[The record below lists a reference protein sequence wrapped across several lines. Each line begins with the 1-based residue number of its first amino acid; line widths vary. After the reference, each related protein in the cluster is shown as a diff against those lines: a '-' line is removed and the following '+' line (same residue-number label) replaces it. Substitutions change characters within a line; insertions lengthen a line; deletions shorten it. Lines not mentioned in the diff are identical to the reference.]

1 MSYTQLTILS
11 LLFFLLMDQI
21 ILKTRVIFTRRFG
34 WFLLV
39 VILLQFIVD
48 NYLNGR
54 WLANNPIVGPYNP
67 QFYSGI
73 KIWHTPLENFG
84 FGIALIGLNVVI
96 FEWLEKRSTAKRS
109 SH

>member
-1 MSYTQLTILS
+1 MSYTQLTIFS
-11 LLFFLLMDQI
+11 LITVLILDQL
-21 ILKTRVIFTRRFG
+21 ILKTKICFTRKFA

-39 VILLQFIVD
+39 VILLQTIVD

-67 QFYSGI
+67 NFYSGI

-84 FGIALIGLNVVI
+84 FGIALISLNVII
-96 FEWLEKRSTAKRS
+96 FEWLEKRSIQKRS

>member
-11 LLFFLLMDQI
+11 LLLLILADQAI
-21 ILKTRVIFTRRFG
+21 FKTRVIFTPRFG

-39 VILLQFIVD
+39 VILLQFVVD

-84 FGIALIGLNVVI
+84 FGIALVGLNVVI
-96 FEWLEKRSTAKRS
+96 FEWLERRSALKQS
-109 SH
+109 SR